1 MKHKRPS
8 RVDGDRTQ
16 LARNQRFVTLALA
29 RRNINAAAAMLA
41 EEAAPRLG
49 RLNLHNEAHR
59 CLTTADGL
67 RAMANAN
74 GARIQRAITRGYP

>member
-1 MKHKRPS
+1 MKHERPS

-29 RRNINAAAAMLA
+29 RRNINAAATMLA
-41 EEAAPRLG
+41 EAAARLG